1 MDPYFRP
8 TALDLLPSNIIR
20 VIVCGEYGWQNVY
33 HYFLHSCYAQPDA
46 SYWIQAVFELW
57 RNTIMLIILTTI
69 VLSIFVGLTL
79 AVNAVVWLIAQGVK
93 NATTMHEVCPA
104 PRTPLKNKSQKVV
117 A

>member
-8 TALDLLPSNIIR
+8 TALDLLPSNINR
-20 VIVCGEYGWQNVY
+20 LIVCGEYGWQNVY

-57 RNTIMLIILTTI
+57 RNAVMLIILTTI

-79 AVNAVVWLIAQGVK
+79 IVNAVVWLITQGVK
-93 NATTMHEVCPA
+93 NAATEHEL
-104 PRTPLKNKSQKVV
+104 RTAARVTLKNKSQKV
-117 A
+117 AA